1 MIQIFSNDD
10 LTDLTFKDA
19 VFLVDVE
26 LVLVLFEED
35 CFFIGVFKDEENG
48 KRPLDIIDREF
59 DIELMN
65 FTQVSPRM
73 G

>member
-10 LTDLTFKDA
+10 LTDLTFQDA

-35 CFFIGVFKDEENG
+35 RFFIGVFKDEENG
-48 KRPLDIIDREF
+48 KRPFDIIDREF
-59 DIELMN
+59 DIELMD
-65 FTQVSPRM
+65 FKQVSPRI